1 MIQKIIE
8 PNFGENMYVLFDE
21 DSKKCAVID
30 PGGAVDKIF
39 KFINENNLDFEYIFL
54 THGHGDH
61 IGAVNKIKEIKSDVK
76 VVSHKDEKEML
87 NDNRKNLSFSMHCGV
102 QEFDADIYV
111 SDKDKLKLGN
121 LTVTFIHT
129 PGHTLGGMC
138 IRVCD
143 DLFTGDTLF
152 FETVGRT
159 DLYGGDFNTLKKSLK
174 KISKFED
181 NVKIYPGHGPSS
193 TIAHEKQNNPY
204 M

>member
-61 IGAVNKIKEIKSDVK
+61 IGAVNKIKEIKNDVK

-138 IRVCD
+138 IRVKD